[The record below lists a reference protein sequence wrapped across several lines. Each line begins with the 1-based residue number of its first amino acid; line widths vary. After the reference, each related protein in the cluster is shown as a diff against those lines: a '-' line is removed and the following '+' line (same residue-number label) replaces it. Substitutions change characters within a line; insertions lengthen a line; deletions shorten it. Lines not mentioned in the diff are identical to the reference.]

1 MKRRA
6 LVLGG
11 GFDQIG
17 ALVYLKQR
25 QFQTTIVDF
34 TAEPVAKAFADQ
46 HICKSALS
54 ISDVMDAAIES
65 EASVIISTC
74 IDQALPIAAAAA
86 EALDIAFYI
95 DSKLASELTNKHHL
109 KRFMSASGVKTA
121 PFALAETK
129 QNICEALSL
138 LRLPIVIK
146 PTDSN
151 SSKGVFRC
159 DRSGDVLEK
168 FEASLSSSRARE
180 VVLEEFIEGDE
191 LSIDAWVSEGGVVTI
206 LSITILIKEN
216 SDSDNFPIS
225 YSIYSP
231 QLLDK
236 FESEARDLSEKIA
249 SAAKLRDSP
258 LLIQCIANEDGLN
271 VLEFSPRLGGGCKV
285 QLINAIRNTSI
296 MQSMVDAIIDGK
308 SRLELDKRSDAHF
321 AMIYIYTAPCTF
333 GAFSLNKTIPG
344 VCEVYILKTKG
355 TEIRSSGTSSDRVA
369 AVMIKGKSAQE
380 LLATAQEVITQ
391 SRVTTPDGDFVE
403 VKTSPPD

>member
-17 ALVYLKQR
+17 ALVYLR
-25 QFQTTIVDF
+25 ERHFQTTIVDF
-34 TAEPVAKAFADQ
+34 TSEPIAKAFADQ

-74 IDQALPIAAAAA
+74 IDQALPVAAAAA
-86 EALDIAFYI
+86 EALGIAFYI
-95 DSKLASELTNKHHL
+95 DSKLASELTNKRHL
-109 KRFMSASGVKTA
+109 KRFMGASGVKTA
-121 PFALAETK
+121 PFALADTK
-129 QNICEALSL
+129 RDIDKALGS

-159 DRSGDVLEK
+159 ERSSDVLEK
-168 FEASLSSSRARE
+168 FETSLSSSRACE
-180 VVLEEFIEGDE
+180 VLLEEFIEGDE
-191 LSIDAWVSEGGVVTI
+191 LSMTWVSEGGALTI
-206 LSITILIKEN
+206 LSITSLTKEN
-216 SDSDNFPIS
+216 SNSDDFPIS
-225 YSIYSP
+225 YSVYSP
-231 QLLDK
+231 QLFDK

-249 SAAKLRDSP
+249 TAAKLRDSP

-296 MQSMVDAIIDGK
+296 MGPMVDAIIDGK
-308 SRLELDKRSDAHF
+308 PRLELDKRSDTHF

-333 GAFSLNKTIPG
+333 GAFSIDKTIPG
-344 VCEVYILKTKG
+344 LCDVYILKTNG

-369 AVMIKGKSAQE
+369 AVMIKGNSARE
-380 LLATAQEVITQ
+380 LLATAREVIAQ
-391 SRVTTPDGDFVE
+391 SRVTTPEGNFVE
-403 VKTSPPD
+403 VITSPPD